1 MKNFATYAPR
11 HSGLRLRRSLSALVA
26 MVWLSVLPV
35 CAEELPVFDQ
45 ILQNI
50 CQQELAAANTSSEYV
65 KTRNY
70 LATLRPDG
78 SFPDIAYASTSLT
91 NWEPQVHLDRMKSMV
106 LSYVDTRSDYCGDA
120 TLYDAIVRMLNYW
133 YEANPTSTNWYYWEI
148 GWPQRMGLNLSLMR
162 AGKEKVPAE
171 LEAKILE
178 RMQSLSKGPN
188 QAGSRGS
195 GANKM
200 DIALQWI
207 YRTTLQRDKAS
218 LDFAVD
224 QFLQPLSFN
233 TGEGLQSD
241 YSYLQ
246 HGQQLYIG
254 GYGQSTL
261 TAYFK
266 VAFYL
271 LDTEYA
277 GGESQAYINHFVLQ
291 TYMPAIRGQYMLYGA
306 IGRGMARK
314 GGIARVGFASSL
326 QKMIQ
331 LDPDHQREYEDGIL
345 RLSGTEDAGYG
356 LQPYHRHYWRGDYTL
371 HQRPGYTMDVRL
383 ASTRT
388 CRCENGNGENLKG
401 YFLTEGGT
409 EIVQRGDEYLDIFP
423 VWDWSHIP
431 GTTSPALADVPR
443 PSQWGQS
450 GQSTFAG
457 GVSDGA
463 YGLTAYRQVDNDFN
477 IRLSGYKAWFFFDRE
492 VVCLGSGIRSVNAS
506 QTIHTTVNQCLLK
519 GDVTMALEGEEAPS
533 MLEKGTH
540 EYDRI
545 AWLNQD
551 GISYHFPEGGRI
563 GIRNE
568 AQSGTWNSIATTN
581 QDDATVTKDVFTVW
595 LDHGIRP
602 TKAGYAY
609 YIVPNT
615 PTIADG
621 RDALDDLLTLNTDTL
636 QAVYNRT
643 LHIVSAVFYRKG
655 TLKMGDVE
663 VGADAPCAVM
673 FRDVHTEHVKTY
685 VADPS
690 YTRDTLTLHAKFP
703 MLSCKTLGCKFDR
716 TAHYA
721 GSTHAYEI
729 NARTDDYANALL
741 PAVADEAVSMAYDR
755 GRLTVCVRQEVG
767 FELYDVQGMQVRA
780 CRLAPGE
787 HRLDVGSLPDGIYV
801 AKAGGRTFRFG
812 K

>member
-1 MKNFATYAPR
+1 MKNFAVCKPR
-11 HSGLRLRRSLSALVA
+11 LFGLASRRSLCAWVA
-26 MVWLSVLPV
+26 AVWLSVFSV

-50 CQQELAAANTSSEYV
+50 LQQELAAVNVTSVYAN
-65 KTRNY
+65 TRNY
-70 LATLRPDG
+70 LSTLRDDG
-78 SFPDIAYASTSLT
+78 SFPDITYTSTSQT
-91 NWEPQVHLDRMKSMV
+91 NWEPQVHLDRMRYMI
-106 LSYVDTRSDYCGDA
+106 LSYVDTRSTYYA
-120 TLYDAIVRMLNYW
+120 SEALHTAIVNMLNYW
-133 YEANPTSTNWYYWEI
+133 HTANPTSTNWYYWEI

-178 RMQSLSKGPN
+178 RIQSLSKGPN
-188 QAGSRGS
+188 RYT
-195 GANKM
+195 GANQM
-200 DIALQWI
+200 DVALQWI
-207 YRTTLQRDKAS
+207 YRTTLQGDKAN
-218 LDFAVD
+218 LDFAVS
-224 QFLQPLSFN
+224 QFYQPLTFN

-246 HGQQLYIG
+246 HGPQLYIG
-254 GYGQSTL
+254 GYGQSVL
-261 TAYFK
+261 TAFFK

-277 GGESQAYINHFVLQ
+277 GGESQAYINNFVLQ
-291 TYMPAIRGQYMLYGA
+291 TYMPAIRGQYMLYGS

-314 GGIARVGFASSL
+314 GGIARASFASSL

-345 RLSGTEDAGYG
+345 RLNATEDADYG
-356 LQPYHRHYWRGDYTL
+356 LEPYHRHYWRGDYTL

-388 CRCENGNGENLKG
+388 YRCENGNGENLKG

-431 GTTSPALADVPR
+431 GTTTPALADVPQ
-443 PSQWGQS
+443 PKQWGQY

-457 GVSDGA
+457 GVSDGT

-506 QTIHTTVNQCLLK
+506 QTIHTTVNQSLLK
-519 GDVTMALEGEEAPS
+519 GEVTMALEGEEAPS
-533 MLEKGTH
+533 TLEKGTH

-581 QDDATVTKDVFTVW
+581 QDDAMVTKDVFTVW

-602 TKAGYAY
+602 TKANYAY

-615 PTIADG
+615 STIADG

-663 VGADAPCAVM
+663 VVASAPCAVM
-673 FRDVHTEHVKTY
+673 FRDVHTEQVKTY

-690 YTRDTLTLHAKFP
+690 YTRESLTLYAKFP
-703 MLSCKTLGCKFDR
+703 MLSYKTLECRFDR
-716 TAHYA
+716 TTHYA
-721 GSTHAYEI
+721 GSTHTYEI
-729 NARTDDYANALL
+729 NARTDDYANALN
-741 PAVADEAVSMAYDR
+741 PAVADEAVSVAVDHDQ
-755 GRLTVCVRQEVG
+755 LNVLVRQEVRM
-767 FELYDVQGMQVRA
+767 ELCNMQGMVLQT

-787 HRLDVGSLPDGIYV
+787 HRIPVGSLPDGLYMARI
-801 AKAGGRTFRFG
+801 GGRVFRFG
-812 K
+812 R